1 MNIVFILC
9 DQLRYD
15 ALSCNGAT
23 VCKTPNIDS
32 IAAEGANMSS
42 FYSANALC
50 SPARATILT
59 GLYPHM
65 HGQLANMGN
74 FNNVFDS
81 QVLSR
86 KGYAEYLKEKD
97 FNTGYAGKWHLPEE
111 GNKDKW
117 KFDQWYTSKDYH
129 QFLLNQG
136 IDYEMGRD
144 EVAPIE
150 FGENAP
156 FFGPCTLNADQHED
170 AWTTEKT
177 CEMMDEFHKTGKDFF
192 VCAAYHGPHFPY
204 AVPEPYNK
212 MYNPKDVP
220 RYENFS
226 EMFTN
231 KPIVQQMELMRWNT
245 AQLTWPDWQKVIAA
259 YWGYVSYIDMLVG
272 KILNKIKTLKIEE
285 NTAIIFTADHGDML
299 GSHRLFN
306 KGFNMYEEDYHIPL
320 LIKWPGISQPG
331 FVSDLYCGLT
341 DLFPTFLQMA
351 GVEIPEGIHGKSLE
365 EVVNGSE
372 QGNWRD
378 CIMCEFNG
386 YESTLLS
393 IRMIRTK
400 KWKYIYNPFD
410 RDELYD
416 MESDPGELYNLAP
429 LPAFTHVLRRMRAKL
444 LFILQNVDDG
454 IVEVTSWQSNYYRLM
469 ISEREK

>member
-1 MNIVFILC
+1 
-9 DQLRYD
+9 
-15 ALSCNGAT
+15 
-23 VCKTPNIDS
+23 
-32 IAAEGANMSS
+32 
-42 FYSANALC
+42 
-50 SPARATILT
+50 
-59 GLYPHM
+59 
-65 HGQLANMGN
+65 
-74 FNNVFDS
+74 
-81 QVLSR
+81 
-86 KGYAEYLKEKD
+86 
-97 FNTGYAGKWHLPEE
+97 
-111 GNKDKW
+111 
-117 KFDQWYTSKDYH
+117 
-129 QFLLNQG
+129 
-136 IDYEMGRD
+136 
-144 EVAPIE
+144 
-150 FGENAP
+150 
-156 FFGPCTLNADQHED
+156 
-170 AWTTEKT
+170 
-177 CEMMDEFHKTGKDFF
+177 
-192 VCAAYHGPHFPY
+192 
-204 AVPEPYNK
+204 
-212 MYNPKDVP
+212 
-220 RYENFS
+220 
-226 EMFTN
+226 
-231 KPIVQQMELMRWNT
+231 MRWNT

-454 IVEVTSWQSNYYRLM
+454 IVEVTSWQSNSYRLM